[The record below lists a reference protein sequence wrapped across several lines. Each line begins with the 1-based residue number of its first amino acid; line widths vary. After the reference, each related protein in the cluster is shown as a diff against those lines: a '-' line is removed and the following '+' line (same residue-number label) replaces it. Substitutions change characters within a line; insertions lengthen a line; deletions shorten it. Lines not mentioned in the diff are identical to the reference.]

1 MERKIAYLMMIL
13 WTGVAGIILAQE
25 RTWDL
30 DPGHSDIGFTTNFM
44 LISTVSGEFN
54 HYDATIVTEGTD
66 FEGANIRVTIQSG
79 SIDTD
84 NDMRDEDLRGESFL
98 YVEEYP
104 EITFESLSFTGTSE
118 DLYELEGDLT
128 IRGVTRRE
136 TLQARYSGTVTE
148 NDQLRAGFRVTGTI
162 DRFDYGV
169 DWNSTFSG
177 GLVVGR
183 EVRIRCEVSLVSEK

>member
-1 MERKIAYLMMIL
+1 MKGKIAYLTIIL
-13 WTGVAGIILAQE
+13 CTGAAGIMVAQE

-30 DPGHSDIGFTTNFM
+30 DPGHSDIGFTANFM
-44 LISTVSGEFN
+44 LVSTVSGEFTD
-54 HYDATIVTEGTD
+54 YTGTIVTEGTD
-66 FEGANIRVTIQSG
+66 FEGADIRITIRSG

-84 NDMRDEDLRGESFL
+84 NDLRDEDLRGESFL

-104 EITFESLSFTGTSE
+104 EITFESISFTGTSE
-118 DLYELEGDLT
+118 DLYELEGELT

-136 TLQARYSGTVTE
+136 TLQARYNGTVSGE
-148 NDQLRAGFRVTGTI
+148 DQLRAGFRVTGTI

-177 GLVVGR
+177 GLVVSR
-183 EVRIRCEVSLVSEK
+183 EVRIRCAVSLVSAQ

>member
-1 MERKIAYLMMIL
+1 MKVKIAYLMIIL
-13 WTGVAGIILAQE
+13 WTGTSGIMVAQE

-30 DPGHSDIGFTTNFM
+30 DPGHSDIGFTANFM
-44 LISTVSGEFN
+44 LVSTVSGEFTD
-54 HYDATIVTEGTD
+54 YDANIVTEGTD
-66 FEGANIRVTIQSG
+66 FEGADIRVTIRSG

-84 NDMRDEDLRGESFL
+84 NDLRDEDLRGESFL

-104 EITFESLSFTGTSE
+104 EITFESISFASTSG
-118 DLYELEGDLT
+118 DHFELEGDLT

-136 TLQARYSGTVTE
+136 TLDARYNGTVSE
-148 NDQLRAGFRVTGTI
+148 EGQLRAGFQVTGTI

-177 GLVVGR
+177 GLVVSR